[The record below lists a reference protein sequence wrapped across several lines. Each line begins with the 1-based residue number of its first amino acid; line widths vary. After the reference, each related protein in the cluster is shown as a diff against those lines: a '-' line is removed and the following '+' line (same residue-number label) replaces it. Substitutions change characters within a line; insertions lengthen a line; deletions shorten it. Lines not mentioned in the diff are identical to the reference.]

1 MFDEEFISNP
11 LRDAVNTVETGKPS
25 VKRTLGM
32 EIFEHFSANPK
43 DGDIFNKAME
53 QLSQENMQS
62 IIDCYDFSCCNTIA
76 DLGGGYGNLLKGIL
90 AKYPE
95 KKGVCFD
102 FSHVIESL
110 PEEMALQP
118 NLRFEGGSLFDK
130 VPENADT
137 YILKHVIHGFNDELC
152 LQILRNCKKVMDHN
166 SRLLI
171 IDVIAEPNEKHS
183 YTHFIDFIDFIMLMF
198 TGGRERTKA
207 QTAALLE
214 QVGLKIN
221 DVFDSSKK
229 DKIFEVVVI

>member
-1 MFDEEFISNP
+1 
-11 LRDAVNTVETGKPS
+11 
-25 VKRTLGM
+25 
-32 EIFEHFSANPK
+32 
-43 DGDIFNKAME
+43 ME

-62 IIDCYDFSCCNTIA
+62 IIGCY
-76 DLGGGYGNLLKGIL
+76 
-90 AKYPE
+90 
-95 KKGVCFD
+95 D